1 MYTVINN
8 DYVGFDG
15 NSFTRRVDIVCD
27 TSADLPSA
35 EQIADFGYSAGSWA
49 WIANERTYKTL
60 NNAGEWV

>member
-8 DYVGFDG
+8 DYVGFNG
-15 NSFTRRVDIVCD
+15 NAFTRRVDLVCD
-27 TSADLPSA
+27 TSADLPTA
-35 EQIADFGYSAGSWA
+35 EQIKDFGYSAGSWA